1 MINGIMKLFYT
12 EVVKNKMSKLPNGQY
27 EVNDQFKKVQ
37 GISIKIDKVLFLVF
51 KILIAL
57 VVLFVASK
65 INIYFGIG
73 MCLVEISYLFYKKSL
88 KTKVEFEI
96 ENKYREVLQKYFN
109 YDDIHFTFI
118 GLNSFDTVFAD
129 IYIDYKDKLIFNI
142 DLHYDYLMYISKFN
156 RVNENLIKLVREDW
170 ESKYGIL

>member
-1 MINGIMKLFYT
+1 MEKLLSNLQITNDNENLISLTLFGSYNT
-12 EVVKNKMSKLPNGQY
+12 KYWFEGKSDIDILALIKKNDFN
-27 EVNDQFKKVQ
+27 
-37 GISIKIDKVLFLVF
+37 
-51 KILIAL
+51 
-57 VVLFVASK
+57 
-65 INIYFGIG
+65 
-73 MCLVEISYLFYKKSL
+73 
-88 KTKVEFEI
+88 VEFEI

-170 ESKYGIL
+170 ESKYGILQI

>member
-1 MINGIMKLFYT
+1 MEKLLSNLKITNDNENLISLTLFGSYNT
-12 EVVKNKMSKLPNGQY
+12 EYWFEGKS
-27 EVNDQFKKVQ
+27 D
-37 GISIKIDKVLFLVF
+37 ID
-51 KILIAL
+51 ILAL
-57 VVLFVASK
+57 V
-65 INIYFGIG
+65 
-73 MCLVEISYLFYKKSL
+73 KKNDFN
-88 KTKVEFEI
+88 VEFEI